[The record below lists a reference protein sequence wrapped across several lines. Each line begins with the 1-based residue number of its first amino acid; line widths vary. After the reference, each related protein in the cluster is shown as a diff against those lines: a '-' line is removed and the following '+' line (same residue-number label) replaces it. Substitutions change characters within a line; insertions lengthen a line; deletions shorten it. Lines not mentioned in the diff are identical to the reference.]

1 MLTDAALNRML
12 RSLGAERRRVEQE
25 IRRLE
30 KLAEQTDHRGTP
42 NGVGTAPTQTRSCH
56 PSSQRS

>member
-30 KLAEQTDHRGTP
+30 KLAEQEGRRGTP
-42 NGVGTAPTQTRSCH
+42 NVPSAVPNRTRWCQ
-56 PSSQRS
+56 SSPRQS

>member
-30 KLAEQTDHRGTP
+30 KLAEQKDHRGTP
-42 NGVGTAPTQTRSCH
+42 NGVGAPTQTRWCH
-56 PSSQRS
+56 SSSQRS

>member
-1 MLTDAALNRML
+1 MLTDTALNRML

-30 KLAEQTDHRGTP
+30 KLAEQQDHRGTP
-42 NGVGTAPTQTRSCH
+42 NGVGTSPVPTRWRHS
-56 PSSQRS
+56 SSQRS